1 MPASQ
6 LEYKSTSGKHDYDLS
21 EVINLP
27 NAIAHPIATFA
38 YGDSV
43 KSQNIL
49 TVLEH
54 NGENFLVGMFIRP
67 KIKGNVLEVNSIRN
81 VFPKN
86 GASIVKWIN
95 QGKLT
100 NVDKEKLLHFL
111 DQQRTNLADVAF
123 VLPDEQVKQGS
134 AEVSTATNIVEN
146 FENPKLTGENS
157 NGTMNTRFRREAPD
171 VSSYIKI
178 SMDRKGIVD
187 LSQLS
192 PDQSQG

>member
-1 MPASQ
+1 M
-6 LEYKSTSGKHDYDLS
+6 
-21 EVINLP
+21 
-27 NAIAHPIATFA
+27 
-38 YGDSV
+38 
-43 KSQNIL
+43 
-49 TVLEH
+49 
-54 NGENFLVGMFIRP
+54 
-67 KIKGNVLEVNSIRN
+67 EVNSIRN

-146 FENPKLTGENS
+146 FENPKLAGENS
-157 NGTMNTRFRREAPD
+157 DGTMNTRFRREAPD

-192 PDQSQG
+192 PNQSQRIRKSAPAAYGAEISGDIASFPDYQEAENCLTYIFDNNDIISDDIRNSIDNGTLPLS